1 MRINEKNYVD
11 KAEKVISDLAEES
24 KVKNRGRVNIV
35 TTSKLRN
42 LLAMTADIYNQVLL
56 YPSERLDDELLGR
69 IEYLRV
75 RVMYEC
81 CLLYT
86 SLPMKKYLEDA
97 GVDFQFNTEVTNVI
111 FDIHDGKKVA
121 TAIECKVKGVEK
133 GILLTE
139 NDYVFVTNGSCTEG
153 TIYGDQNHAPNGDA
167 EVRTSGCWSLWKNI
181 AKQDPSFG
189 HPELS
194 LIHILPQPCMHVVF
208 LLHRHR
214 DLRPS

>member
-56 YPSERLDDELLGR
+56 YPSERLDDEMLGR

-81 CLLYT
+81 GRDNEHKVEKFI
-86 SLPMKKYLEDA
+86 KKAE
-97 GVDFQFNTEVTNVI
+97 I
-111 FDIHDGKKVA
+111 
-121 TAIECKVKGVEK
+121 IECLKEIGASKK
-133 GILLTE
+133 NYLL
-139 NDYVFVTNGSCTEG
+139 FS
-153 TIYGDQNHAPNGDA
+153 
-167 EVRTSGCWSLWKNI
+167 R
-181 AKQDPSFG
+181 
-189 HPELS
+189 
-194 LIHILPQPCMHVVF
+194 
-208 LLHRHR
+208 
-214 DLRPS
+214 